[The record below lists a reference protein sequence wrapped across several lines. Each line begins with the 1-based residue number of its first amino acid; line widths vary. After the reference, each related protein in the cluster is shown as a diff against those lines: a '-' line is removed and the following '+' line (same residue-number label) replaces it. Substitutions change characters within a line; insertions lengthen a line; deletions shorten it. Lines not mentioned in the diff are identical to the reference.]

1 VLVSKSSQ
9 TTNQKYKNMKYNKSL
24 FESIKESLNKKQ
36 TSDNSAF
43 KDILK
48 LEKGNSY
55 IVRLIP
61 NVEDFDKTIFHYY
74 SHTWQSKADQ
84 KLVNVFCPNSY
95 DERCPIDEYR
105 GKIWKSKDEKAIE
118 EVKPLKRN
126 EQWMVNIYVVKDPTS
141 PENQG
146 QVKILRYGKQLHN
159 IIMEAI
165 SGEEAEEFGEK
176 IFDLTENGCNLKIKV
191 DENEGGYATYV
202 SSKFQSPSKVEGL
215 DDPESVYETIK
226 PLDNIFKQQSYAEI
240 QKILDRDWFC
250 KTTAEAVVSDEDD
263 AEPLPVKKKAH
274 EEPSLTELAQKDTE
288 LDDLLKDL

>member
-1 VLVSKSSQ
+1 
-9 TTNQKYKNMKYNKSL
+9 MAKYNKSM
-24 FESIKESLNKKQ
+24 FESIKDSMNKKQ
-36 TSDNSAF
+36 TTDNSAF

-48 LEKGNSY
+48 LEKGNTY

-74 SHTWQSKADQ
+74 SHIWQSRVDQ

-95 DERCPIDEYR
+95 EERCPIDEYR
-105 GKIWKSKDEKAIE
+105 GKIWKSKDEAAIE

-126 EQWMVNIYVVKDPTS
+126 ENWMVNVYVIKDPTN

-146 QVKILRYGKQLHN
+146 QVKILRYGKQLN
-159 IIMEAI
+159 NVIIEAI

-176 IFDLTENGCNLKIKV
+176 VFDLSENGCNLKIKV

-202 SSKFQSPSKVEGL
+202 SSKFQSPSKIEGL
-215 DDPESVYETIK
+215 EDVDSVYSAIK
-226 PLDNIFKQQSYAEI
+226 PLDTLFQQKSYDEI
-240 QKILDRDWFC
+240 QKILDKEWHC
-250 KTTAEAVVSDEDD
+250 KSTTEPVVSDEND
-263 AEPLPVKKKAH
+263 AEPLPTRPKAY
-274 EEPSLTELAQKDTE
+274 EEPSVTELAEKDSE

>member
-1 VLVSKSSQ
+1 
-9 TTNQKYKNMKYNKSL
+9 MKYNKSL